1 MCVCTFFGHRDCP
14 STIKPLMRKVII
26 DLIEN
31 QNVVTFYVGQQG
43 SFDFLVQTVLS
54 ALAEEYP
61 RIRYAVVLARLP
73 QQSKTYD
80 PLDYSNT
87 LLPEGIENIPPRFSI
102 NWRNEWML
110 KQASFVV
117 TYVTHSW
124 GGAAKFAEKAIRL
137 KKTVINLADMQ
148 ATYLDRC
155 I

>member
-110 KQASFVV
+110 KQSSVVV

-124 GGAAKFAEKAIRL
+124 GGAAKFAEKATRL
-137 KKTVINLADMQ
+137 KKTVINLAEMNHS
-148 ATYLDRC
+148 AT
-155 I
+155 

>member
-110 KQASFVV
+110 KQSSVVV

-124 GGAAKFAEKAIRL
+124 GGAAKFAEKATRL
-137 KKTVINLADMQ
+137 KKTVINLAEMNHS
-148 ATYLDRC
+148 
-155 I
+155 IP

>member
-14 STIKPLMRKVII
+14 STIKPVMRKVII

-31 QNVVTFYVGQQG
+31 QNVDTFYVGHQG
-43 SFDFLVQTVLS
+43 SFDFLVRTVLS
-54 ALAEEYP
+54 ELAEEYP

-87 LLPEGIENIPPRFSI
+87 LLPEGIENIPPRFAI

>member
-1 MCVCTFFGHRDCP
+1 MTACTFFGHRDCP

-110 KQASFVV
+110 KQSSVVV

-124 GGAAKFAEKAIRL
+124 GGAAKFAEKATRL

-148 ATYLDRC
+148 ATYLD
-155 I
+155 

>member
-110 KQASFVV
+110 KQSSVVV

-124 GGAAKFAEKAIRL
+124 GGAAKFAEKATRL
-137 KKTVINLADMQ
+137 KKTVINLAEMNHS
-148 ATYLDRC
+148 TP
-155 I
+155 

>member
-43 SFDFLVQTVLS
+43 SFDFLVRTVLS
-54 ALAEEYP
+54 ELAEEYP

-110 KQASFVV
+110 KQSSVVV

-124 GGAAKFAEKAIRL
+124 GGAAQFTKLAERQRKVI
-137 KKTVINLADMQ
+137 INLAP
-148 ATYLDRC
+148 
-155 I
+155 